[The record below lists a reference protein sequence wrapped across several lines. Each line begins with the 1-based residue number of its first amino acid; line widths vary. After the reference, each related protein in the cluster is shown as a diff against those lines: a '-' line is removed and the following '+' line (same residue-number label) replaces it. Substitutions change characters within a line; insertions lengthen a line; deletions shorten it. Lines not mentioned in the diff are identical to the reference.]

1 MTIKTIELEG
11 KEFIGTKKGDWT
23 IAREGDQGIII
34 LKQFSRVANETSV
47 VYLTKEEIKTLY
59 NSI

>member
-11 KEFIGTKKGDWT
+11 KEFIGTKKGNWT
-23 IAREGDQGIII
+23 IARESDQGVIII
-34 LKQFSRVANETSV
+34 KQFSSITNETSV

-59 NSI
+59 NLI